1 MLNEYDITSG
11 GDVFDVTGKLTVSGS
26 DEAKVTAKSGAGS
39 TCAVWVHKNGTAI
52 INGGHYSVGADKNG
66 LRNDCIYVNVGN
78 ISIKGGKFEYTG
90 DRNTANDYNGD
101 QFLLNCRDNTN
112 SKITVSGGS
121 FKNHVPGAEAVAPDG
136 AAPEVVVAEGKK
148 VYNGETEVN
157 AAHTGDTDVW
167 YTVK

>member
-1 MLNEYDITSG
+1 M
-11 GDVFDVTGKLTVSGS
+11 
-26 DEAKVTAKSGAGS
+26 
-39 TCAVWVHKNGTAI
+39 I
-52 INGGHYSVGADKNG
+52 IA
-66 LRNDCIYVNVGN
+66 
-78 ISIKGGKFEYTG
+78 
-90 DRNTANDYNGD
+90 
-101 QFLLNCRDNTN
+101 
-112 SKITVSGGS
+112 VSGGS